1 MTFSS
6 KALRLVAAITLVV
19 LLPACGGAEDDTS
32 EGTKTSGATKD
43 DGGEAQEGPLKV
55 AFLLPGSAADRGYN
69 ADGQRAADMAEEELG
84 AEVTVT
90 EGVPVPNQADV
101 YRQFASQGQ
110 DVVIGWGGQF
120 TDGAMAVATE
130 FPDVKFI
137 VVNSGASNDT
147 NLASIDTDVED
158 WEFVRGFVAA
168 KLSESGT
175 IAWVGAQCFPA
186 TAANLHGVEQG
197 AKHAD
202 PSIEV
207 LSTFTGDFEDP
218 TKAQQGAQALIEKG
232 ADVLTGN
239 MNNGWFGIYKAAESA
254 GNLPVINEWIPSNE
268 LAPEVIAS
276 SVLKGQGKFV
286 VDVLEEV
293 QDGTFTGKHYQFGLT
308 EDWGPAMAETELLPD
323 DIYQEA
329 LELQDQIVS
338 GEVTPQHDESCP
350 K

>member
-1 MTFSS
+1 MTFNH
-6 KALRLVAAITLVV
+6 KALRLVAALTFVI
-19 LLPACGGAEDDTS
+19 LLPACGGAENDTS
-32 EGTKTSGATKD
+32 EGTKA
-43 DGGEAQEGPLKV
+43 DGTEAGNTGDAQEGPLKV

-69 ADGQRAADMAEEELG
+69 ADGQRTADMVEEELG

-90 EGVPVPNQADV
+90 ENVAVPNQADV

-120 TDGAMAVATE
+120 TDGAVAVASE

-137 VVNSGASNDT
+137 VVNSGASNES

-158 WEFVRGFVAA
+158 WEFIRGFVAA
-168 KLSESGT
+168 RLSQSGT

-197 AKHAD
+197 ARHAD
-202 PSIEV
+202 PSVEV

-218 TKAQQGAQALIEKG
+218 TKAQQGAQALLEKG

-254 GNLPVINEWIPSNE
+254 GNVPVINEWIPSNE
-268 LAPEVIAS
+268 LAPKVIAS

-286 VDVLEEV
+286 VDVLNEV
-293 QDGTFTGKHYQFGLT
+293 QAGSFTGKHYQFGLT
-308 EDWGPAMAETELLPD
+308 EDWGPAIADTDLLPD
-323 DIYQEA
+323 DVYQEA
-329 LELQDQIVS
+329 LDLQKQIVS
-338 GEVTPQHDESCP
+338 GEVTPEHDESCP